1 MPIFFCFRS
10 RSLQPRRWSGSADG
24 AFIFSRAFHGS
35 DSRGSDRI
43 SVSRPR
49 HVSLLTQHHLPLFFT
64 RRDPTRETSN
74 TSSPDPTQPARGFE
88 NLLIRPPGRAMT
100 REKRFFLKM
109 AFFWRGWYNGSPQV
123 RSLRKKLLDPS
134 AVACVQTSWK
144 PTVLH
149 LSSSAFVPL
158 ADATRFFFFF
168 PPRFVPSPPP
178 PQPRLDLVR

>member
-1 MPIFFCFRS
+1 M
-10 RSLQPRRWSGSADG
+10 
-24 AFIFSRAFHGS
+24 
-35 DSRGSDRI
+35 
-43 SVSRPR
+43 SRPR

-158 ADATRFFFFF
+158 ADATRFFFVFCFF
-168 PPRFVPSPPP
+168 LLVLSLPPAPATPPRSCAIVASAGRRGTAGVSTTRQRTTKFSSRRIGQGPTP
-178 PQPRLDLVR
+178 